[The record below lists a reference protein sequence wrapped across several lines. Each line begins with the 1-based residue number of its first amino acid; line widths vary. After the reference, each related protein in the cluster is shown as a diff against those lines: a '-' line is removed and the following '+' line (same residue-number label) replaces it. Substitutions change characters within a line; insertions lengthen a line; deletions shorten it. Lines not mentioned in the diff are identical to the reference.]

1 MTAPQPPYPWNSD
14 PARPQPG
21 LPPPPGN
28 GPPPGYRQPGYPQ
41 GGYPPVPPP
50 RTPVWLWILL
60 AAGVLAV
67 VVVIALVWIRPLIFD
82 RTSDTSAAATSSAM
96 VTSKPSAPR
105 TTAAAPGAGETLP
118 RNASPCSSVFSTTE
132 FPNSAVGST
141 VTSCEFAEA
150 VRSQYVNQNQRGTTV
165 RISAVSPITNTRYSM
180 SCSGTKVVTCTG
192 GNNAVVY
199 VY

>member
-1 MTAPQPPYPWNSD
+1 MTTPQPPYPWDSGSE
-14 PARPQPG
+14 RPQPV
-21 LPPPPGN
+21 PPPPGN
-28 GPPPGYRQPGYPQ
+28 GPPPGYRPPGYPQ

-50 RTPVWLWILL
+50 RTPLWLWMLL

-67 VVVIALVWIRPLIFD
+67 VVVVALVWIRPLIFD
-82 RTSDTSAAATSSAM
+82 RISDTSAGATSSARA
-96 VTSKPSAPR
+96 TSQSQAPR
-105 TTAAAPGAGETLP
+105 TTTTAPSTGETLP
-118 RNASPCSSVFSTTE
+118 RNASPCSSVFSNSE

-165 RISAVSPITNTRYSM
+165 TISAVSPVTNTRYSM
-180 SCSGTKVVTCTG
+180 SCSGKKVVTCTG